1 MPTPLKL
8 VAVIAVLQPLFL
20 AMLTATDFIA
30 PPRARML
37 NLQVQPPMETPD
49 DVECVAQAIGLE
61 RDASPVRRAIA
72 AARPMSKLSGGTAC
86 SALHDAA
93 TANDAAIFWYPF
105 DRYWHGYRVVIDPLT
120 AWFSWRTAQFI
131 GLALLAAALIYF
143 AWASAGL
150 IGWVAT
156 TALLFP
162 TLVLTDLNSLWTQPY
177 AVPAACL
184 IFAGAGWFAGRIGK
198 YRDLLIPAAILG
210 SIFNFVDFLIN
221 PPWQPM
227 LLAFF
232 LLAARRGIRSV
243 AAVLVCW
250 LMGYALTW
258 ASKWGIAVAYGG
270 DWDYIWQ
277 TILYRIDGNF
287 EQRID
292 HRLFASSLK
301 VINVFA
307 GVADYWWTLALLL
320 PLLIVVAPRPDV
332 RRWALLAS
340 PALIPFVWFEVL
352 RNHTQIHAWFVYR
365 PVATSIGIVLSA
377 WALAGRKP
385 QSAVPEQ
392 KPR

>member
-1 MPTPLKL
+1 MRTLLKL
-8 VAVIAVLQPLFL
+8 IAVVAVLQPLY
-20 AMLTATDFIA
+20 LTILVATDLIA
-30 PPRARML
+30 PPRARIVH
-37 NLQVQPPMETPD
+37 LQDQPLMSTPD
-49 DVECVAQAIGLE
+49 DVECVAEGIGLE
-61 RDASPVRRAIA
+61 PGASSVRRAIA
-72 AARPMSKLSGGTAC
+72 AARPMSKVAGTAC
-86 SALHDAA
+86 SALYDAA

-105 DRYWHGYRVVIDPLT
+105 DRYWHGYRVIMDPLT
-120 AWFSWRTAQFI
+120 AWFSWRTAQYI

-162 TLVLTDLNSLWTQPY
+162 TLVLTDLRSLWTQPY

-198 YRDLLIPAAILG
+198 DRDLLIAAAVLG
-210 SIFNFVDFLIN
+210 SIFNFLDFLIN

-232 LLAARRGIRSV
+232 MLAAGRGIRSV

-250 LMGYALTW
+250 FLGYALTW

-277 TILYRIDGNF
+277 TILYRIDGSF
-287 EQRID
+287 EQRVD

-307 GVADYWWTLALLL
+307 GAADRWWTVVLLI
-320 PLLIVVAPRPDV
+320 PLLIVVAPRPDL

-340 PALIPFVWFEVL
+340 PALFPFVWFEVL
-352 RNHTQIHAWFVYR
+352 RNHTQIHAWFAYR
-365 PVATSIGIVLSA
+365 PIATSIGIVLAA
-377 WALAGRKP
+377 WVLAGRLD
-385 QSAVPEQ
+385 
-392 KPR
+392 RNTIGHDC